1 FSRDLKDI
9 NTITMITDSLSVL
22 YQLEGDYKNA
32 FTYVKEANDL
42 KNSLQKTSRD
52 KEIALLEVG
61 RETKKHDM
69 QLEAEHEEHI
79 RNRNVQYMAITI
91 VISTV
96 FVLMLFLGMFPIS
109 KLTIKL
115 LGYFF
120 FISLFEFIILM
131 IDTFFLAG
139 VHLEP
144 LKLWLI
150 KIVLIAL
157 LVPFQHLLENGL
169 INFLASRKLL
179 EVRNKFSIKKWLNAT
194 VKQKEKD
201 EVILDEDTAVL

>member
-1 FSRDLKDI
+1 
-9 NTITMITDSLSVL
+9 VL

-157 LVPFQHLLENGL
+157 LVPFQHLLEIGL

-179 EVRNKFSIKKWLNAT
+179 EVRNKFSIKKWFYT
-194 VKQKEKD
+194 GEKHKEPD